1 MACTV
6 PSCASTKESTNYA
19 RLCRLLVDVGTQ
31 ALRDKFDS
39 IHSPAGLH
47 GILTRPPAY
56 DTLKA
61 LRKKRILNPS
71 QWGKLYPT
79 IPSGLST
86 ANFDITLLML
96 LLRNICGL
104 TPPATGWNNLPPVTD
119 TSIEA
124 NLARVKYYRN
134 NVYAHASQASTDD
147 ATFNSCWQDISNAL
161 IGLGADASVISKLK
175 TENMD
180 PDMEEYYQDLL
191 REWKK
196 DDDSIK
202 EKIDAGVE
210 GMLEFNKEWRT
221 IKKMVFIIRLPVS
234 CYHIGLYLFPVYTL
248 NAKY

>member
-1 MACTV
+1 MASAL

-31 ALRDKFDS
+31 ALRDTFDN
-39 IHSPAGLH
+39 IHPTAGLH
-47 GILTRPPAY
+47 RILASPPVH

-71 QWGKLYPT
+71 QWEKLYPT
-79 IPSGLST
+79 IPSELST

-96 LLRNICGL
+96 LLRNICGF

-119 TSIEA
+119 TSTEA

-147 ATFNSCWQDISNAL
+147 ASFNSCWQDISNAL

-175 TENMD
+175 TENLD

-191 REWKK
+191 RKWKK

-210 GMLEFNKEWRT
+210 GMLQFNMERRT
-221 IKKMVFIIRLPVS
+221 TKRWLS
-234 CYHIGLYLFPVYTL
+234 SQGYL
-248 NAKY
+248 

>member
-6 PSCASTKESTNYA
+6 TSCASTKESTNYA

-47 GILTRPPAY
+47 GILTSPPAY

-96 LLRNICGL
+96 LLRSICGL

-147 ATFNSCWQDISNAL
+147 VTFNSCWQDISNAL
-161 IGLGADASVISKLK
+161 IGLGADASVISNLK

-180 PDMEEYYQDLL
+180 PEMEEYYQDLL

-221 IKKMVFIIRLPVS
+221 TKKDGFHHTVTCMLLPHRTVPVS
-234 CYHIGLYLFPVYTL
+234 CLH
-248 NAKY
+248 N

>member
-1 MACTV
+1 M
-6 PSCASTKESTNYA
+6 
-19 RLCRLLVDVGTQ
+19 
-31 ALRDKFDS
+31 
-39 IHSPAGLH
+39 PA
-47 GILTRPPAY
+47 
-56 DTLKA
+56 K
-61 LRKKRILNPS
+61 
-71 QWGKLYPT
+71 
-79 IPSGLST
+79 
-86 ANFDITLLML
+86 
-96 LLRNICGL
+96 LLRT
-104 TPPATGWNNLPPVTD
+104 TPHLIPVG
-119 TSIEA
+119 
-124 NLARVKYYRN
+124 K
-134 NVYAHASQASTDD
+134 
-147 ATFNSCWQDISNAL
+147 ISNAL